1 MNMRYRNLLVA
12 LALPVMMLAATNTLK
27 AQQDTT
33 VPQNNVVMN
42 AYTYTPVLYQR
53 GTSSAN
59 MRLFPNPAS
68 GATNIYINSIK
79 GEDNGQVVIYNTN
92 GTPVYKN
99 IIKTGNNSVDLGNFS
114 DGMYIIKVFT
124 RDRFVYTYK
133 LMVQK

>member
-1 MNMRYRNLLVA
+1 MRYRNLLVA